1 MKAKLVAIDL
11 AMRSSQVCVL
21 GPDGK
26 VLLNRKLTRE
36 RFGLWL
42 KDLEPTRVAMEAC
55 ATAHYWGQ
63 RLQAMGHEVRLVPA
77 QHVKAFVRVHK
88 SDRDDALAIAEA
100 AQRPGIHFVPV
111 KTVAQQDLQLL
122 GRIRNAKTAERT
134 ALINQA
140 RGHAAEYGVVM
151 PKSRA
156 AFMTALPE
164 VLADAGNGLSPMAR
178 QALADLYDDIRAV
191 DTRIEALLCQLVGL
205 AEQQP
210 AFERLLTV
218 PGFGPV
224 VAAAFLAAL
233 GSGRQFRRGR
243 DVAAWL
249 GLIPRRHG
257 TGGSITLQRITKNGD
272 RDLRVALIHGARA
285 VLRWVDRH
293 EHARSQWLL
302 GLQQRRGKHRI
313 IVAFANKMARIGWA
327 IVTGE
332 GAYERSRAFRP
343 QPPRQAAA

>member
-1 MKAKLVAIDL
+1 
-11 AMRSSQVCVL
+11 
-21 GPDGK
+21 
-26 VLLNRKLTRE
+26 
-36 RFGLWL
+36 
-42 KDLEPTRVAMEAC
+42 
-55 ATAHYWGQ
+55 
-63 RLQAMGHEVRLVPA
+63 
-77 QHVKAFVRVHK
+77 
-88 SDRDDALAIAEA
+88 
-100 AQRPGIHFVPV
+100 
-111 KTVAQQDLQLL
+111 
-122 GRIRNAKTAERT
+122 
-134 ALINQA
+134 
-140 RGHAAEYGVVM
+140 M

-156 AFMTALPE
+156 EFMTALPE
-164 VLADAGNGLSPMAR
+164 VLADAGNGLSPTAR

-191 DTRIEALLCQLVGL
+191 DARIDALLRQLVAL

-218 PGFGPV
+218 PGFGPI

-302 GLQQRRGKHRI
+302 GLRQRRGKHRT